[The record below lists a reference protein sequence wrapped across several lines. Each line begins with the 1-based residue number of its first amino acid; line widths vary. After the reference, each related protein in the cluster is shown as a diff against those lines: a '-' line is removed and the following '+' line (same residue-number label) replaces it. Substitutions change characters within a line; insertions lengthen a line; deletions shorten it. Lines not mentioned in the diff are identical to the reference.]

1 MNKNLVL
8 RGLSMPALVAAF
20 ASVMLA
26 AHARPAAAEEG
37 FEDKSAGYHQC
48 VIAAMRG
55 TRSVTAVQIMQNAC
69 QKVWYEGSMMR
80 EADKHAYVCLL
91 RSLPGVDNDYAA
103 QVVYASCTNQR

>member
-1 MNKNLVL
+1 MHALVRVFRRDVARLKRTTGRSLVSNCRSLNCVPASTRTKKREGLEMNKNLVL
-8 RGLSMPALVAAF
+8 RGLSMTALVAAF

-55 TRSVTAVQIMQNAC
+55 TRSVTAV
-69 QKVWYEGSMMR
+69 
-80 EADKHAYVCLL
+80 
-91 RSLPGVDNDYAA
+91 
-103 QVVYASCTNQR
+103 